1 MSSKPLYGKDALTES
16 PKIERELEALHQKS
30 KQATKPIW
38 YSKYILDDPK
48 IGIRYFW
55 GFTVVTTVLFCA
67 AIRRTK
73 TLLPYIFH
81 KNGPPTQQQSPQR
94 MKNGETPEGTKL
106 TGLFSDWTKFT
117 ILRGG
122 RKQLGRPPPLS
133 LAEHRLKPHAA
144 PSTAENNGKIL
155 SHIIQKSREGSAKP
169 TNSEQFPQR
178 ESLTG
183 KEPSRGDEAKE
194 KEQPRRTP
202 VDEIGPGS
210 DYFSDELNADSG
222 LGMNMGM
229 AVGLEVPEGVVQ
241 LNVGGTCFLTTID
254 TLKRDGGALLSQLL
268 TLEGLEMN
276 SKVAKRMSNGTIFID
291 RDGEL
296 FAYILDYLR
305 SGKLLLPENFREL
318 ARLREEVQFYQL
330 DELMQ
335 QLIPFYNLKYPP
347 KTPTGQ
353 NNGSVTLTAA
363 VAAAVAKTNAL
374 YETGGFIT
382 LGYRGTFAFGRDGQ
396 ADVKFRKLHRI
407 LVCGKAQLCRE
418 VFGETLNESRDP
430 DREGTERY
438 TARLYLK
445 HQCLERACDNL
456 AEKGFRLVTACS
468 SGANGLV
475 TAATVQP
482 AISGANSQRESGDM
496 EEQRWAH
503 YTEYVFYREP
513 QFALFNSP
521 DQSPRS

>member
-1 MSSKPLYGKDALTES
+1 MTAVAAHCSSPLFPPS
-16 PKIERELEALHQKS
+16 PLAQRLGNS
-30 KQATKPIW
+30 
-38 YSKYILDDPK
+38 
-48 IGIRYFW
+48 
-55 GFTVVTTVLFCA
+55 
-67 AIRRTK
+67 RR
-73 TLLPYIFH
+73 
-81 KNGPPTQQQSPQR
+81 
-94 MKNGETPEGTKL
+94 
-106 TGLFSDWTKFT
+106 
-117 ILRGG
+117 G
-122 RKQLGRPPPLS
+122 RKQLGQPIAAFISIAPLKS
-133 LAEHRLKPHAA
+133 
-144 PSTAENNGKIL
+144 
-155 SHIIQKSREGSAKP
+155 KSRGSAKP
-169 TNSEQFPQR
+169 PDSEKFNRKVSLEER
-178 ESLTG
+178 E
-183 KEPSRGDEAKE
+183 PRGDEQKGRHGE
-194 KEQPRRTP
+194 TPRHTP
-202 VDEIGPGS
+202 VDEIGSGS
-210 DYFSDELNADSG
+210 DYFSDELNVDGVFA
-222 LGMNMGM
+222 MNMGM
-229 AVGLEVPEGVVQ
+229 PAGATEVPEGVVQ

-254 TLKRDGGALLSQLL
+254 TLKRDSGALLSQLL
-268 TLEGLEMN
+268 TLEGLEKN

-296 FAYILDYLR
+296 FAYVLDYLR
-305 SGKLLLPENFREL
+305 TGKLLLPENFREL
-318 ARLREEVQFYQL
+318 ARLREEVQFYQI

-335 QLIPFYNLKYPP
+335 QLIPFYNLKFPP

-353 NNGSVTLTAA
+353 NNGSVALTAA

-418 VFGETLNESRDP
+418 VFGDTLNESRDP
-430 DREGTERY
+430 DREGAERY

-513 QFALFNSP
+513 QFAVFNSP